1 MHVQKQDYFFSLILK
16 TIISNF
22 IPKACSETFLASLD
36 SLGPWDEQPSRGGGG
51 GSGEVCVCVSLL
63 ILK

>member
-1 MHVQKQDYFFSLILK
+1 MHVQKQDFFSLILK

-22 IPKACSETFLASLD
+22 ILKACSETFLASLD

-51 GSGEVCVCVSLL
+51 ERGSVCVCVCPC
-63 ILK
+63 